1 MNEGPVA
8 TLLGLRGAPAVA
20 EAIVVERDVL
30 LAELTGGRVHIAH
43 ISTARLRGRGAP
55 RQGARACA

>member
-8 TLLGLRGAPAVA
+8 TMLGLRGAPAAA

-30 LAELTGGRVHIAH
+30 LAELTGGARPHRAH
-43 ISTARLRGRGAP
+43 QRG
-55 RQGARACA
+55 GARWTRCGGARRAGCG